1 MISTEDDDG
10 LLHEAVEQADDIL
23 VSLNGFLLAW
33 FILGVIYSLGTQVM
47 SLFKTPAQKASDNN
61 AFEESK
67 DRSPKSTFDELKRG
81 CVRKKPEPLRRYG
94 LDADELSASVL
105 YPGEGEDLDGEE
117 DLTTREL
124 RRLQNTRSFKEW
136 CDQNKMNSSALQ
148 DQFSRIHVYKK
159 LKELHPESFW
169 ALCSPASLVAI
180 DVVDPSII
188 ASIAEYILS
197 RCIDLTSIWM
207 LFRCVYPNAL
217 AYTHP
222 RCLTAYS
229 LFLVF
234 VLRHWIRGRSS
245 ASIFFSSWY
254 ETLHLSEQYFT
265 SSGSIRTFLAQ
276 VLENIFV
283 IGSLGFGALTSLY
296 GRCFSQSMQSIG
308 ERIAGVKLIVEKKR
322 SLAAASSAA
331 TK

>member
-1 MISTEDDDG
+1 MIEEEDVV
-10 LLHEAVEQADDIL
+10 LHEAVEHVDDVLAPI
-23 VSLNGFLLAW
+23 NGFLLGW
-33 FILGVIYSLGTQVM
+33 FIFGVMYSLGSHVVL
-47 SLFKTPAQKASDNN
+47 SLFKRPAQKASDTDNVSLD
-61 AFEESK
+61 ETK
-67 DRSPKSTFDELKRG
+67 DRSPQSTFDELKRG
-81 CVRKKPEPLRRYG
+81 CVRKRPEPFCRYG

-105 YPGEGEDLDGEE
+105 YPEEDG

-136 CDQNKMNSSALQ
+136 CIQNKMNSSALQ

-169 ALCSPASLVAI
+169 ALCSPASLVTI

-188 ASIAEYILS
+188 ATIAEYILS
-197 RCIDLTSIWM
+197 RCIDLTSMWM
-207 LFRCVYPNAL
+207 LFTCMYPNAL

-229 LFLVF
+229 ICLIF
-234 VLRHWIRGRSS
+234 VLRHWMRGRSS
-245 ASIFFSSWY
+245 ASILFSSWY

-276 VLENIFV
+276 VFENIFV
-283 IGSLGFGALTSLY
+283 VGTLGLGALLSLY
-296 GRCFSQSMQSIG
+296 GRCFSDSMQSIG

-322 SLAAASSAA
+322 SLAEC
-331 TK
+331 